1 MRRDFV
7 GIVAGPDS
15 GKTEESGEKTENI
28 HRYLL
33 DVNVLA
39 ALSSDEHEHYPKA
52 LNWFDSLANNEWAT
66 CPLTEAGYIRLAAN
80 PATRVGP
87 GSIERTTEVLAEI
100 TSLPGYRYW
109 PITDSWGQ
117 SDRTLCRPH
126 FRPSAD
132 ASLTPIYSVWQSRK
146 MASWSRST
154 AVSAIWLEMNSSRIC
169 WFLNST
175 PAQFHTV

>member
-1 MRRDFV
+1 MN
-7 GIVAGPDS
+7 
-15 GKTEESGEKTENI
+15 K
-28 HRYLL
+28 RYLL

-87 GSIERTTEVLAEI
+87 GSIERATEVLAEI

-109 PITDSWGQ
+109 PITDSWANLTAPFA
-117 SDRTLCRPH
+117 DRIFGHQQIT
-126 FRPSAD
+126 D
-132 ASLTPIYSVWQSRK
+132 AYLLGLAIRENGILVTFDRGLRY
-146 MASWSRST
+146 MAGNEFKQNLL
-154 AVSAIWLEMNSSRIC
+154 VLE
-169 WFLNST
+169 
-175 PAQFHTV
+175 